1 MTAFSAAAHDEGGD
15 TTKALRARITELED
29 VLENLPL
36 SLPQRL
42 HARIQRLEEVLAAV
56 GAGGVWPLIPATVQ
70 HHREPNNDNDLQ
82 RKTFD
87 FSTTAA
93 PQKTGGIPP
102 DWLSQPEAEIAL
114 WQAMHKRNDWG
125 NPADDK
131 LVLKHLRSRG
141 LWIGYK
147 ADQMVYPLGK
157 LMDDEIARVKAEQ
170 EPQGEREPLTDEQRK
185 DAERYRHLRAQPI
198 DCIDAGGIFCGKTP
212 ENVVVNGEDLDA
224 AVDAAIG
231 IGQAA
236 TPQPSE
242 SAAYLL
248 RDLAADIGV
257 KALDLIAAIRD
268 AGLGDYSINMMLPTR
283 VCVAMCQKFAVAP
296 QHEPL
301 KEHEIEAALSRV
313 NRCALTPKG
322 IRIAEARAIEYA
334 HNIRS
339 KA

>member
-29 VLENLPL
+29 VLANLPL

-42 HARIQRLEEVLAAV
+42 HARIQRLEEMLAA
-56 GAGGVWPLIPATVQ
+56 AGGVGPLISATVQ

-82 RKTFD
+82 RQTFD
-87 FSTTAA
+87 LSTTAA

-157 LMDDEIARVKAEQ
+157 LMDDEIARVKVEQ

-248 RDLAADIGV
+248 RD
-257 KALDLIAAIRD
+257 
-268 AGLGDYSINMMLPTR
+268 YSINMMLPTR

-334 HNIRS
+334 HNIKS